1 MQTVSLLEVGLTRR
15 HLFGVLLALFS
26 ITSSLAQPSSKT
38 LDGELLK
45 YLKAQG
51 YAASRVHWELLRSA
65 PTQTGVAATK
75 YYIWV
80 QFHSAKGKLLGEGA
94 MRLAETDQ
102 HYEVTNYLSRHEIV
116 QDPKSIES
124 VFPVALCPGIR
135 KRAGL
140 TL

>member
-1 MQTVSLLEVGLTRR
+1 MIFSNFSRRIFLLYAVGASSLLLGA
-15 HLFGVLLALFS
+15 GA
-26 ITSSLAQPSSKT
+26 SSAQPTSKT

-51 YAASRVHWELLRSA
+51 FAASRVHWELLRSA

-75 YYIWV
+75 YYIWI

-94 MRLAETDQ
+94 MRLAEIDQ
-102 HYEVTNYLSRHEIV
+102 QYEVTNYLSRHEIV

-124 VFPVALCPGIR
+124 VFPAALCPGIR